1 MHPTVTSTSGLVLVT
16 LLIKLGVIA
25 SLASII
31 ARFDKFRRLLLVEIR
46 TPKQKLL
53 FAAFLGVP
61 FMLGVLTRLVAGYQG
76 GDLSLE
82 ITVLGG
88 LLGGTMVGLVVGM
101 MVSLPALLIPHVIF
115 AFPMGVLSKRE
126 LLAVPMAVLYA
137 VVAGSARWLCP
148 NKEEV
153 WKFSPFIDLS
163 LYRSIKQ
170 RFKQPSMDWQ
180 ILFFL
185 VCVALE
191 LSRIEV
197 GRISNGNLFFL
208 NPTGTWT
215 EILILFATAIAV
227 ALPLRIWNNTRIE
240 RKLEEKERS
249 LIQARMDSLIS
260 QINPHF
266 LFNTL
271 NTVSSLIRL
280 DPDTARKVLI
290 KLSNI
295 LRRRLKTQT
304 HFAPLR
310 QELDFIADY
319 LDIEVVRFGHEKL
332 RVIEEIDPEALD
344 VIVPTMILQPLVE
357 NAIRHGIG
365 PKIEGGTITLRAT
378 CRNRRIAIQ
387 VSDNGVGISPDRL
400 PEIYASGIGIMN
412 VQERLKVLYGH
423 EFSMKVESEP
433 GKGTTIRFELPE
445 VVAAEEAVS
454 VEAAQAE
461 S

>member
-1 MHPTVTSTSGLVLVT
+1 MNSSAHISSTIILVT

-25 SLASII
+25 SIASII
-31 ARFDKFRRLLLVEIR
+31 ARFDKFRRLLLVEVR
-46 TPKQKLL
+46 ETRQKLV

-61 FMLGVLTRLVAGYQG
+61 FMLGVLTRLIMGYQG

-82 ITVLGG
+82 VTVLGG
-88 LLGGTMVGLVVGM
+88 LLGGTVVGLVVGM
-101 MVSLPALLIPHVIF
+101 LVSLPAVLIKHE
-115 AFPMGVLSKRE
+115 VL
-126 LLAVPMAVLYA
+126 AAPMALLYA

-148 NKEEV
+148 NKEEI

-185 VCVALE
+185 ICVFLE
-191 LSRIEV
+191 MSRIGV
-197 GRISNGNLFFL
+197 GRMSHGLLFYL
-208 NPTGTWT
+208 NPPRAWT
-215 EILILFATAIAV
+215 ELVILLTTAIAI

-240 RKLEEKERS
+240 RKLEEKERM

-271 NTVSSLIRL
+271 NTVLSLIRV
-280 DPDTARKVLI
+280 DPDTARKVLV

-304 HFAPLR
+304 HFVPLS

-319 LDIEVVRFGHEKL
+319 LDIEVVRFGQDKL
-332 RVIEEIDPEALD
+332 RVFEEIDPAALN
-344 VIVPTMILQPLVE
+344 VIVPSMILQPLVE
-357 NAIRHGIG
+357 NAIRHGVG

-378 CRNRRIAIQ
+378 RRNGRVQIE
-387 VSDNGVGISPDRL
+387 VDDDGVGISEGRL
-400 PEIYASGIGIMN
+400 PEIFASGIGIMN
-412 VQERLKVLYGH
+412 VRERLKVLYGQD
-423 EFSMKVESEP
+423 FSMKIDSEP
-433 GKGTTIRFELPE
+433 GKGTMIRFEFPE
-445 VVAAEEAVS
+445 VVSAEETRPA
-454 VEAAQAE
+454 EAAKAQAQGD
-461 S
+461 

>member
-1 MHPTVTSTSGLVLVT
+1 
-16 LLIKLGVIA
+16 
-25 SLASII
+25 
-31 ARFDKFRRLLLVEIR
+31 
-46 TPKQKLL
+46 
-53 FAAFLGVP
+53 
-61 FMLGVLTRLVAGYQG
+61 
-76 GDLSLE
+76 
-82 ITVLGG
+82 
-88 LLGGTMVGLVVGM
+88 VGLVVGM
-101 MVSLPALLIPHVIF
+101 MVSLPALLIPHLVF
-115 AFPMGVLSKRE
+115 AFPAGIPRIRYE

-185 VCVALE
+185 VCVFLE

-280 DPDTARKVLI
+280 DPDTARKVLV

-319 LDIEVVRFGHEKL
+319 LDIEVVRFGRDKL
-332 RVIEEIDPEALD
+332 RVVEEIDPAALD

-378 CRNRRIAIQ
+378 LRNGRIAIQ
-387 VSDNGVGISPDRL
+387 VSDDGLGIPRSRL

-433 GKGTTIRFELPE
+433 GKGTTVRFELPE

-454 VEAAQAE
+454 VEAAAAE
-461 S
+461 P